1 MKENSFTHNISSRSY
16 SYINFSLKQFHQ
28 KTEHNNLHEYR
39 ICCRTVVLDCVRFS
53 SLYPINWLLSIFS
66 SDDILFNTLLMKH
79 VSYIMSAGGV
89 DEHAGKDEA
98 GAGFHQAASLL
109 HTAVTTGEGQP
120 PHQHEARAQETAG
133 GDPGDE
139 VSTITM

>member
-1 MKENSFTHNISSRSY
+1 MPCS
-16 SYINFSLKQFHQ
+16 
-28 KTEHNNLHEYR
+28 
-39 ICCRTVVLDCVRFS
+39 CV
-53 SLYPINWLLSIFS
+53 
-66 SDDILFNTLLMKH
+66 T
-79 VSYIMSAGGV
+79 SAGGA

-109 HTAVTTGEGQP
+109 HTAVAAGEGHA

-139 VSTITM
+139 VSAQNVVPVFAELNNLQEIIVLCKKKPKKTKNPLLSINMSLVV